1 MGKFFEVHNGT
12 TRTVFLIGKYAVK
25 IPVLNS
31 WRGFLK
37 GLLANC
43 NERNIWHLCPNY
55 FIPVLWSLPGGW
67 LVCMPRARTTT
78 KEGPWYYCFMADLFH
93 GDNDDITEALTARR
107 YCEPFYKNIGWYKGK
122 PICIDYG
129 THCIPDNTEE
139 ALNSELFYLKVKTT
153 RLNEEIRNGTNIT
166 EIQLSQKPAALAMVY
181 RDLSIPAIKNE
192 IPRCVENDGLLKV
205 EEAV

>member
-1 MGKFFEVHNGT
+1 MGKFFEVHIGT
-12 TRTVFLIGKYAVK
+12 TRMVFLIGKYAIK

-43 NERNIWHLCPNY
+43 NERSIWHLCPNY

-67 LVCMPRARTTT
+67 VVCMPRARTSA

-93 GDNDDITEALTARR
+93 GNNDDITEALTARR
-107 YCEPFYKNIGWYKGK
+107 YCEPFHKNIGWYKGR

-139 ALNSELFYLKVKTT
+139 TLNSELFYLKVKTNLLKEE
-153 RLNEEIRNGTNIT
+153 LNNATNIT
-166 EIQLSQKPAALAMVY
+166 EVQHVQKPAALAMVY
-181 RDLSIPAIKNE
+181 HDLSVSAAKHE
-192 IPRCVENDGLLKV
+192 RLHRLKSTGV
-205 EEAV
+205 LEMEETV